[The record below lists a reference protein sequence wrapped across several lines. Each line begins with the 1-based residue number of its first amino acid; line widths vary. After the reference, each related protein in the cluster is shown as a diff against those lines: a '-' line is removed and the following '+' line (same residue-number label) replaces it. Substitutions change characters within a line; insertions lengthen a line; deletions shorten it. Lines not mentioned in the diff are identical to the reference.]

1 MVMTTIEGLA
11 VWAALAFVLW
21 LLIGLALDFLRLRD
35 AGITAAILSWLIA
48 RVMLTVLAPILHW
61 LQTHRLT

>member
-1 MVMTTIEGLA
+1 MTTIEGIA

-21 LLIGLALDFLRLRD
+21 LLIRLALDFLRLRD

-48 RVMLTVLAPILHW
+48 RVMLTVMAPILHW
-61 LQTHRLT
+61 LQTHHLT